1 MDWGWAATNGE
12 DGELGNT
19 GTTRAGTRLRLRFGA
34 LLPLQRA
41 LAAERTSWYADLA
54 IGGGLLA
61 LLYLLVQAATGG
73 SRHLTSTTQIHLA
86 YWALPVYAGLSFLR
100 MLAAYVLA
108 LVFSIVYGYAAAYN
122 RRAERILLPILDI
135 LQSIPILSFLP
146 SFVLALIALF
156 PHGRT
161 GVEVAAILLIFTSQ
175 AWNMTFAFYSALITI
190 PRELREVAAMHRLS
204 PWQRL
209 RQLELPYAT
218 VGLVWNSMM
227 SWAGGWFFLM
237 ESEMFTLG
245 SRDFRLPGLGSYL
258 QQAANAGSVGAT
270 VAGLLTL
277 GALIVLLDQLV
288 WRPIVAW
295 SDKFKMELVTG
306 EQAPRSAVLILLR
319 RSRIVAWLTA
329 TVFTPALE
337 RLDQSLTRRA
347 TETAGP
353 PPARRSNLASS
364 ITTVVVAALVL
375 VALARG
381 VTLIE
386 HLPRQTLALLPAA
399 AGETTLRVFLALL
412 VTTLWTVPA
421 GVAIGL
427 NKPLANTLQP
437 VVQILASFPATALF
451 PGIVV
456 ALVGG
461 AATGASL
468 DLNIAAVILMLLG
481 TQWYVLFNVIA
492 GAMAIPDD
500 LKEASTLFGLG
511 RALRWRTLIL
521 PAIFPYL
528 VTGLITAAGGAWN
541 ATIVAEFVTVRGHTL
556 SVLGLGSLIAQATEG
571 GNYALLLAATALLS
585 ILVVAINRLF
595 WRRLYHLAEFR
606 FSLNG

>member
-1 MDWGWAATNGE
+1 M
-12 DGELGNT
+12 
-19 GTTRAGTRLRLRFGA
+19 
-34 LLPLQRA
+34 PLQRA

-61 LLYLLVQAATGG
+61 LLYLLIQAATGG
-73 SRHLTSTTQIHLA
+73 SHHLTAGTQIHLA
-86 YWALPVYAGLSFLR
+86 YSDLPVYAGLSFLR
-100 MLAAYVLA
+100 MLTAYVLA
-108 LVFSIVYGYAAAYN
+108 LIFSIVYGYAAAYN

-190 PRELREVAAMHRLS
+190 PRELREVAAMNRLS

-295 SDKFKMELVTG
+295 SDKFKMEMVKG

-319 RSRIVAWLTA
+319 RSRLVAWLTA
-329 TVFTPALE
+329 NVFTPALE
-337 RLDQSLTRRA
+337 RLDQALTRRTTEVA
-347 TETAGP
+347 TP
-353 PPARRSNLASS
+353 QPAKRSNVVNRVVT
-364 ITTVVVAALVL
+364 IVVAALVVL
-375 VALARG
+375 ALARG
-381 VTLIE
+381 VSLIE
-386 HLPRQTLALLPAA
+386 QLPSHTLGLLPAA
-399 AGETTLRVFLALL
+399 AGETALRVVIALI

-427 NKPLANTLQP
+427 NKPLANALQP

-456 ALVGG
+456 ALIGG
-461 AATGASL
+461 GTLAGGSR
-468 DLNIAAVILMLLG
+468 DLNLNAAAVILMLLG

-500 LKEASTLFGLG
+500 LKEASTLFRLG
-511 RALRWRTLIL
+511 RVLRWRTLIL

-571 GNYALLLAATALLS
+571 GNYALLLAATASLS

>member
-1 MDWGWAATNGE
+1 MDRD
-12 DGELGNT
+12 DGKASS
-19 GTTRAGTRLRLRFGA
+19 AGTRIRLRFGA
-34 LLPLQRA
+34 LVPLQRA
-41 LAAERTSWYADLA
+41 LAAGRTTWYADLA
-54 IGGGLLA
+54 VGGGLLA
-61 LLYLLVQAATGG
+61 LLYVLIQAATGG
-73 SRHLTSTTQIHLA
+73 SQHLTARTDIRLS
-86 YWALPVYAGLSFLR
+86 YSALPIYAGLSFLR
-100 MLAAYVLA
+100 MLAAYILA
-108 LVFSIVYGYAAAYN
+108 FIFSIAYGYAAAYN
-122 RRAERILLPILDI
+122 RRAERILLPLLDI

-161 GVEVAAILLIFTSQ
+161 GVEIASVLLIFTSQ
-175 AWNMTFAFYSALITI
+175 AWNMTFAFYTSLVTI

-218 VGLVWNSMM
+218 SGLVWNSMM

-245 SRDFRLPGLGSYL
+245 SHDFRLPGLGSYL

-277 GALIVLLDQLV
+277 GAIIVLLDQLV

-295 SDKFKMELVTG
+295 SDKFKMELVAG
-306 EQAPRSAVLILLR
+306 EQPPRSVVLILLR
-319 RSRIVAWLTA
+319 RSRLVAWLTEH
-329 TVFTPALE
+329 VFGPTMEAI
-337 RLDQSLTRRA
+337 DSALTRRA
-347 TETAGP
+347 VDAAARAEP
-353 PPARRSNLASS
+353 VKARRSGMAGAVLTVIVGLLALL
-364 ITTVVVAALVL
+364 ALL
-375 VALARG
+375 RGVALLE
-381 VTLIE
+381 TLPKG
-386 HLPRQTLALLPAA
+386 LWSQLPAA
-399 AGETTLRVFLALL
+399 AGETTLRVLLALA

-427 NKPLANTLQP
+427 NKPLANALQP

-456 ALVGG
+456 AMVGQG
-461 AATGASL
+461 GN
-468 DLNIAAVILMLLG
+468 LNIAAVILMLLG

-500 LKEASTLFGLG
+500 LKEATTLFGLG
-511 RALRWRTLIL
+511 RSLRWRTLIL
-521 PAIFPYL
+521 PAVFPYL
-528 VTGLITAAGGAWN
+528 ITGLITAAGGAWN
-541 ATIVAEFVTVRGHTL
+541 ATIVAEFVTVRGHTFT
-556 SVLGLGSLIAQATEG
+556 VLGLGSLIAQATAG
-571 GNYALLLAATALLS
+571 GDYALLLAATATLS
-585 ILVVAINRLF
+585 ILVVAINRLV

-606 FSLNG
+606 FSLNA